1 MNIAARAATA
11 TESITPEIVAEHG
24 LSPDE
29 YKLLVAALGRDP
41 SLTELGVF
49 SVMWSEHCSYKSSKV
64 WLKKLPTEGPQV
76 IQGPGENAGVVDL
89 GDGLAAVF
97 KMESHNHPSYIEPY
111 QGAAT
116 GVGGIMR
123 DVFTMGARP
132 IANMNALRFGA
143 PDHPKTRHLVAGVVS
158 GIGDYGNCMGV
169 PTVGG
174 ETNFDP
180 RYNDNILVN
189 AMCVGLADANR
200 IFRSAAK
207 GIGHPVVYV
216 GSKTGRDGIHGA
228 TMASA
233 EFDDA
238 SDEKRPTV
246 QVGDPF
252 TEKLLLEACLELM
265 AEDAIVAIQDMGAA
279 GLTSSSV
286 EMADK
291 GGVGIELELD
301 RVPTREEGMTAYE
314 MMLSE
319 SQERML
325 MILKPGSERIAERVF
340 RKWELDFS
348 VVGYTTDTGRLV
360 VRHRG
365 VVEADIPLAALAH
378 AAPAYERP
386 WTKTEPQPLVPPEDV
401 PAPDSQLGALEHLIG
416 SPHLSSRRW
425 IWDQY
430 DHMVM
435 ADTVQRPGGDAAVVR
450 VHGTKKGLAISC
462 DVTPR
467 YCAADPYQGAKQAVA
482 ECWRNLSA
490 VGADPLAITDCMN
503 FGNPERPEIMGEFV
517 GAVEGMAEACTALAF
532 PVVSGNVS
540 LYNETNGAAIP
551 PTPAIG
557 GIGLIPDI
565 ATMVTIALKRP
576 GDVLMLLGEES
587 GHLGQSLYMQVM
599 LNRSWGAPPPVD
611 LDAERRTG
619 DLVRELVRS
628 GSLSAAH
635 DVSDGGL
642 LVAIAEMALAGGHG
656 VALEPTA
663 GPLAAH
669 AIWFGEDQARF
680 VIAAPSDK
688 ADAIHKAAAAAK
700 VPLRLLGKV
709 GGDAIKIDG
718 EPPLPLAALWAAH
731 EGWLPRFMARG

>member
-1 MNIAARAATA
+1 LNVAARAARA
-11 TESITPEIVAEHG
+11 DKALTEDIIREHG

-29 YKLLVAALGRDP
+29 YQLLVAALGREP
-41 SLTELGVF
+41 RLTELGIF
-49 SVMWSEHCSYKSSKV
+49 SVMWSEHCSYKSSRV

-76 IQGPGENAGVVDL
+76 IQGPGENAGVVDI
-89 GDGLAAVF
+89 GDGQAAVF

-132 IANMNALRFGA
+132 VANMNALRFGA

-189 AMCVGLADANR
+189 AMCVGLVDASR
-200 IFRSAAK
+200 IFKSAAN
-207 GIGHPVVYV
+207 GIALPVVYV

-233 EFDDA
+233 EFDEA
-238 SDEKRPTV
+238 SEEKRPTV

-291 GGVGIELELD
+291 GGVGIDLNLNQ
-301 RVPTREEGMTAYE
+301 VPTREEGMTAYE

-325 MILKPGSERIAERVF
+325 MVLKQGAEKLAERVF
-340 RKWELDFS
+340 KKWGLDFA
-348 VVGYTTDTGRLV
+348 VIGYTTDTGHLV
-360 VRHRG
+360 VRHSG

-378 AAPAYERP
+378 AAPVYERP
-386 WTKTEPQPLVPPEDV
+386 WTETPAQAVIAPEDV
-401 PAPDSQLGALEHLIG
+401 KAPNSMLGALEAMMG
-416 SPHLSSRRW
+416 SAALSSRRW
-425 IWDQY
+425 IWEQY

-435 ADTVQRPGGDAAVVR
+435 AETVQRPGGDAAVVR

-467 YCAADPYQGAKQAVA
+467 YCAADPREGAKQAVA
-482 ECWRNLSA
+482 ECWRNLTA
-490 VGADPLAITDCMN
+490 TGADPLAITDCMN

-540 LYNETNGAAIP
+540 LYNETNGVAIP

-565 ATMVTIALKRP
+565 AEMATIGLKRE
-576 GDVLMLLGEES
+576 GDVLMLLGAEA
-587 GHLGQSLYMQVM
+587 GHLGQSLYMQIM
-599 LNRSWGAPPPVD
+599 LDRSEGAPPPVD
-611 LDAERRTG
+611 LDAERRVG
-619 DLVRELVRS
+619 DLVRGLLRS
-628 GSLSAAH
+628 GCVSAVH

-642 LVAIAEMALAGGHG
+642 LVAIAEMALAGARG
-656 VALEPTA
+656 VELEQLPAPLPPHAL
-663 GPLAAH
+663 
-669 AIWFGEDQARF
+669 WFGEDQARY
-680 VIAAPSDK
+680 VVAASPDQ
-688 ADAIHKAAAAAK
+688 ADAIHKAAAVAK
-700 VPLRLLGKV
+700 VPLRMLGRV
-709 GGDAIKIDG
+709 TGDAIRLEG
-718 EPPLPLAALWAAH
+718 EAPLPLAALAVAH
-731 EGWLPRFMARG
+731 EDWLPRFMAHG

>member
-1 MNIAARAATA
+1 MNVAARAARA
-11 TESITPEIVAEHG
+11 DNALTEDIIREHG

-29 YKLLVAALGRDP
+29 YQLLVAALGREP
-41 SLTELGVF
+41 RLTELGIF
-49 SVMWSEHCSYKSSKV
+49 SVMWSEHCSYKSSRV

-76 IQGPGENAGVVDL
+76 IQGPGENAGVVDI
-89 GDGLAAVF
+89 GDGQAAVF

-132 IANMNALRFGA
+132 VANMNALRFGA

-189 AMCVGLADANR
+189 AMCVGLVDASR
-200 IFRSAAK
+200 IFKSAAN
-207 GIGHPVVYV
+207 GIALPVVYV

-233 EFDDA
+233 EFDEA
-238 SDEKRPTV
+238 SEEKRPTV

-252 TEKLLLEACLELM
+252 AEKLLLEACLELM
-265 AEDAIVAIQDMGAA
+265 AEDAIIAIQDMGAA

-291 GGVGIELELD
+291 GGVGIDLNLNQ
-301 RVPTREEGMTAYE
+301 VPTREEGMTAYE

-325 MILKPGSERIAERVF
+325 MVLKQGAEKLAERVF
-340 RKWELDFS
+340 KKWGLDFA
-348 VVGYTTDTGRLV
+348 VIGYTTDTGHLV
-360 VRHRG
+360 VRHSG

-378 AAPAYERP
+378 AAPVYERP
-386 WTKTEPQPLVPPEDV
+386 WTETPAQAVIAPEDV
-401 PAPDSQLGALEHLIG
+401 KAPNSMLGALEAMMG
-416 SPHLSSRRW
+416 SAALSSRRW
-425 IWDQY
+425 IWEQY

-467 YCAADPYQGAKQAVA
+467 YCAADPREGAKQAVA
-482 ECWRNLSA
+482 ECWRNLTA
-490 VGADPLAITDCMN
+490 TGADPLAITDCMN

-540 LYNETNGAAIP
+540 LYNETNGVAIP

-565 ATMVTIALKRP
+565 AEMATIGLKRE
-576 GDVLMLLGEES
+576 GDVLMLLGAEA
-587 GHLGQSLYMQVM
+587 GHLGQSLYMQIM
-599 LNRSWGAPPPVD
+599 LDRSEGAPPPVD
-611 LDAERRTG
+611 LDAERRAG
-619 DLVRELVRS
+619 DLVRGLIRS
-628 GSLSAAH
+628 GCVSAVH

-642 LVAIAEMALAGGHG
+642 LVAIAEMALAGARG
-656 VALEPTA
+656 VELEQLPAPLPPHAL
-663 GPLAAH
+663 
-669 AIWFGEDQARF
+669 WFGEGQARY
-680 VIAAPSDK
+680 VVAASPDQ
-688 ADAIHKAAAAAK
+688 ADAIHKAAAVAK
-700 VPLRLLGKV
+700 VPLRMLGRV
-709 GGDAIKIDG
+709 GGDAIRLEG
-718 EPPLPLAALWAAH
+718 EAPLPLAALAVAH
-731 EGWLPRFMARG
+731 EDWLPRFMAHG